1 VVASLIFG
9 PFAIMAVFGIGYRG
23 DRDPFRTE
31 IVTSAS
37 SGLPTDAAF
46 YDKLADGRLDV
57 VRVSHD
63 AAAAQAR
70 LRQQQVD
77 FVVSAPSDAEAQ
89 LKAGKQSVLNVSW
102 NEVDPVSD
110 GLANFAV
117 YTLVHELNSEI
128 IRSEHPT
135 GCRCRAD
142 PGADDQRGADQAPRS
157 RFLRTGGL
165 RAGAAAPGGDAH
177 RSLDGA

>member
-23 DRDPFRTE
+23 YRDPFRTE

-63 AAAAQAR
+63 AAAAQGVSGSSR
-70 LRQQQVD
+70 SISWSPRQ
-77 FVVSAPSDAEAQ
+77 AMPR
-89 LKAGKQSVLNVSW
+89 
-102 NEVDPVSD
+102 
-110 GLANFAV
+110 
-117 YTLVHELNSEI
+117 
-128 IRSEHPT
+128 RSSRPASS
-135 GCRCRAD
+135 RC
-142 PGADDQRGADQAPRS
+142 
-157 RFLRTGGL
+157 
-165 RAGAAAPGGDAH
+165 
-177 RSLDGA
+177 